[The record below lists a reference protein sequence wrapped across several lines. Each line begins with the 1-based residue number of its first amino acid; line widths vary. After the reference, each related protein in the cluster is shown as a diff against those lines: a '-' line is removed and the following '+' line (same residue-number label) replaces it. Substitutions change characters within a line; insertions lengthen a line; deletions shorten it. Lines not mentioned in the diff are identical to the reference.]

1 MSSDSVEQ
9 EAGRAVTRAVDGS
22 IIRADAVPYHK
33 YEPHR
38 AGLPNLKV
46 YFKDLW
52 ERKEFAVA
60 NSRAGMR
67 AANTMTFFGQAW
79 LVINPLLL
87 ALVYFMLVTVLQR
100 KGYQPSLLAHITGG
114 IFVFYYFQ
122 GAVLQGASS
131 VTGAGKMVV
140 NTSFPRLLLPMTSV
154 RTALFRFLPT
164 IPVYF
169 IFHITAGNPFT
180 WATFIV
186 APIFLAL
193 LTLFTFGLAALF
205 STAQVYFRDTSSF
218 LPYIMRIWLYVSP
231 VLWTVDL
238 IDRYPV
244 MKALIPF
251 NPLYSLIGGYNQVL
265 QEGVVPSL
273 DLWLMAIGWSV
284 VSVAAGSFF
293 FLSREREFAVRL

>member
-1 MSSDSVEQ
+1 
-9 EAGRAVTRAVDGS
+9 
-22 IIRADAVPYHK
+22 
-33 YEPHR
+33 
-38 AGLPNLKV
+38 
-46 YFKDLW
+46 
-52 ERKEFAVA
+52 
-60 NSRAGMR
+60 
-67 AANTMTFFGQAW
+67 MTFFGQAW